1 MRAFRRAQERVW
13 LFVALPFLAACST
26 SSAAAP
32 EVFVPANGVRPLAPG
47 DALRIRNWRE
57 SAMTGDFQVDENGSA
72 MLPLVGRVEVAGRDP
87 VAVKDEVL
95 EAYSRELRDADLD
108 ITLLRRVAILGE
120 VASPGLYLIDPTM
133 RLADAVALAGGASPD
148 GNLEGTRVVR
158 DGNDITQYVA
168 LESPL
173 LNQLESGDQ
182 IQVPEKSWLRRNG
195 IVLLASTISAL
206 AIIYAATLR

>member
-1 MRAFRRAQERVW
+1 MPGLAGIDLLDHD
-13 LFVALPFLAACST
+13 LFVEREPWEVFDLLQRTLDSGRRVAHVLAA
-26 SSAAAP
+26 AA
-32 EVFVPANGVRPLAPG
+32 
-47 DALRIRNWRE
+47 
-57 SAMTGDFQVDENGSA
+57 
-72 MLPLVGRVEVAGRDP
+72 
-87 VAVKDEVL
+87 K
-95 EAYSRELRDADLD
+95 
-108 ITLLRRVAILGE
+108 AILGE

-148 GNLEGTRVVR
+148 GNLEGPRVVR
-158 DGNDITQYVA
+158 DGDDITQYVA